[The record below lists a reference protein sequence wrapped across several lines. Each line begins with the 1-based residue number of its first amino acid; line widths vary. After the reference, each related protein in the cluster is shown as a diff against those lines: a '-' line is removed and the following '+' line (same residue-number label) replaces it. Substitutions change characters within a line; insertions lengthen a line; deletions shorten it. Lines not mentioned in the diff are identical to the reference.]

1 VDKLKE
7 IIKSVIE
14 FIVGIAL
21 LPTAGAF
28 VVYVQADPNL
38 SGIMGLSLIMTL
50 GIIILAF
57 GLIYHSVKTFFG

>member
-1 VDKLKE
+1 MKE

-28 VVYVQADPNL
+28 VTYVQDDENL

-57 GLIYHSVKTFFG
+57 GLIYHSVKTFFGK

>member
-1 VDKLKE
+1 MKE
-7 IIKSVIE
+7 IIKTVIE
-14 FIVGIAL
+14 FIVGISL

-28 VVYVQADPNL
+28 VTYVQNDANL

-57 GLIYHSVKTFFG
+57 GLIYHSVKTFFGK